1 MSFSLLFLAL
11 HFFLA
16 GGYRTFTTHTAFSFR
31 FSLERA
37 VTRILAPRRAL
48 LRMVTF
54 PDLVTLAYFRL
65 DTVQVT
71 LRLVP
76 LAEAYSFMLFPRFRL
91 TDFRF
96 IFTLVQI
103 FPKCTVIVASFVAF
117 SLMLWPFF
125 AADVGFLKLFF
136 LP

>member
-1 MSFSLLFLAL
+1 MAAPFQLV
-11 HFFLA
+11 
-16 GGYRTFTTHTAFSFR
+16 GGYLTLIVHTAFSFR

-48 LRMVTF
+48 LRIVTF
-54 PDLVTLAYFRL
+54 PDLLTLAYFRL
-65 DTVQVT
+65 DTFQVT

-76 LAEAYSFMLFPRFRL
+76 LAEAFSFMLFPRFRL
-91 TDFRF
+91 TDFRL

-117 SLMLWPFF
+117 RQYEVTSHL
-125 AADVGFLKLFF
+125 
-136 LP
+136 